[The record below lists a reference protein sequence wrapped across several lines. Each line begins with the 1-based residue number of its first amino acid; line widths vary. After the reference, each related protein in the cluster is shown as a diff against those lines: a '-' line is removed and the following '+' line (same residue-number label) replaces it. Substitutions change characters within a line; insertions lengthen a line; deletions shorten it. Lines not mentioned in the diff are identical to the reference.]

1 MQRIPSILILLV
13 YVSLAVGVN
22 VLHHTC
28 GGTTDANFAPVTQED
43 PCGCADVMDQADLC
57 CTVEITSFQLHD
69 EQVAPA
75 FVNQPMLDAAHIVYP
90 LADEAPVVAAV
101 SESRIPVDTS
111 PPRPVSATIL
121 NCSFLI

>member
-1 MQRIPSILILLV
+1 VQRILSILILLV

-28 GGTTDANFAPVTQED
+28 GGTTDANFAPVSQED
-43 PCGCADVMDQADLC
+43 PCGCADVMDPADRC
-57 CTVEITSFQLHD
+57 CTVEIKSFQVHD
-69 EQVAPA
+69 EQVALA
-75 FVNQPMLDAAHIVYP
+75 LVSQPTLDAAHIVYP
-90 LADEAPVVAAV
+90 LVDDAASVAAV

-111 PPRPVSATIL
+111 PPRAVSATIL